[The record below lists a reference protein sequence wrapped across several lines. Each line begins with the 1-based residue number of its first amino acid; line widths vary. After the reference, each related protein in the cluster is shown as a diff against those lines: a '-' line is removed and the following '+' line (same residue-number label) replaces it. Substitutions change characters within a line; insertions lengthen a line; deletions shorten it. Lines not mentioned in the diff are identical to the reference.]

1 MNEIHV
7 QQNKDLG
14 LVVSSRVIAKELNRR
29 HSDVL
34 DNLTSM
40 ILENGNVR
48 SLVIPSTYKV
58 IAN

>member
-14 LVVSSRVIAKELNRR
+14 LVVSSRVLAKELNRR

-34 DNLTSM
+34 DSLTSM